1 MHCIFSQEKQTLN
14 FSIQVLKIILRFNL
28 IDFLICLCV
37 LKVCACRA
45 YFRHQILVPKLVVT
59 WKGKRMILVFEKP
72 AHASHVKSALIIRKT
87 CNLRNCSDFLDF
99 VSTYITQF
107 FSQSLYLI
115 KWSSKGCRSP
125 SDRNRETRDTQQHS

>member
-14 FSIQVLKIILRFNL
+14 FSIQVLKIILSFNL
-28 IDFLICLCV
+28 IDFLICFCV

-87 CNLRNCSDFLDF
+87 CNLKKKLF
-99 VSTYITQF
+99 
-107 FSQSLYLI
+107 
-115 KWSSKGCRSP
+115 
-125 SDRNRETRDTQQHS
+125 